1 MTAFKAQKDLISL
14 FLPPSLYTS
23 RKRTNGKSRLL
34 LLARKW
40 KECSPA

>member
-1 MTAFKAQKDLISL
+1 MTAFKAQKDLICL
-14 FLPPSLYTS
+14 FLPPS